1 MQALKAKCV
10 YYGHKENGWLGVQEV
25 LIFWSVRGPASTGY

>member
-10 YYGHKENGWLGVQEV
+10 YGHKENGWLGVQEV
-25 LIFWSVRGPASTGY
+25 LIFWSVREPAGTEY